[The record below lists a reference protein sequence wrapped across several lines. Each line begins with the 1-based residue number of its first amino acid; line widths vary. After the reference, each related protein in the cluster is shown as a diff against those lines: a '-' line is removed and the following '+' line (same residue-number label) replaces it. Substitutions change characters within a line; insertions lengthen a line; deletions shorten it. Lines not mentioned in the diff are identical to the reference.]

1 MDSLFVLAGVLGVG
15 DLLLA
20 RVWWHER
27 RKRRRAER
35 AANSSLRENLRL
47 MEELMR
53 PQVARHQPLGSR
65 PVAKGDPVVVR
76 MPAKPK
82 QIREAI
88 AELKGRQVAGT
99 GGAS

>member
-47 MEELMR
+47 MDEIDRWSLQRATGE
-53 PQVARHQPLGSR
+53 
-65 PVAKGDPVVVR
+65 PVVVR

-88 AELKGRQVAGT
+88 AELKARQVAET

>member
-1 MDSLFVLAGVLGVG
+1 MDSLFVLAGVLGIG

-47 MEELMR
+47 MDEIDRWVRQRATGE
-53 PQVARHQPLGSR
+53 
-65 PVAKGDPVVVR
+65 PVVVR
-76 MPAKPK
+76 MPVKPK

-88 AELKGRQVAGT
+88 AELKGRQVAET

>member
-15 DLLLA
+15 DILLA

-35 AANSSLRENLRL
+35 AANSALRENLRL
-47 MEELMR
+47 MDAVERRDRPAPGPVIVPLSAR
-53 PQVARHQPLGSR
+53 PQ
-65 PVAKGDPVVVR
+65 
-76 MPAKPK
+76 

-88 AELKGRQVAGT
+88 AELKVRQVAET
-99 GGAS
+99 GGVS

>member
-20 RVWWHER
+20 RVWWRER

-35 AANSSLRENLRL
+35 SADAALRENLRL
-47 MEELMR
+47 MDEIDR
-53 PQVARHQPLGSR
+53 WAR
-65 PVAKGDPVVVR
+65 PVATAAPVVVR
-76 MPAKPK
+76 MPVKPK

-88 AELKGRQVAGT
+88 AELKARQVAET

>member
-35 AANSSLRENLRL
+35 AANASLRENLRL
-47 MEELMR
+47 MDEIDHW
-53 PQVARHQPLGSR
+53 AR
-65 PVAKGDPVVVR
+65 PVAKGDPVIVR
-76 MPAKPK
+76 MPVKPK

-88 AELKGRQVAGT
+88 AELKGRQVAET

>member
-1 MDSLFVLAGVLGVG
+1 MDSLFILAGVLGVG
-15 DLLLA
+15 DMVLA

-47 MEELMR
+47 MDEIDR
-53 PQVARHQPLGSR
+53 WAR

-76 MPAKPK
+76 MPAKSQ

-88 AELKGRQVAGT
+88 AELKGRQVAET

>member
-15 DLLLA
+15 DMVLA

-47 MEELMR
+47 MDEINR
-53 PQVARHQPLGSR
+53 WASPA
-65 PVAKGDPVVVR
+65 AKGDPVVVR
-76 MPAKPK
+76 MPVKPK

-88 AELKGRQVAGT
+88 AEFKGRQVAET